1 MDLTK
6 RGRKNSSSFVKSVL
20 PLEHGHITKKEF
32 DYILKINLND
42 KWKKQKT
49 NSRIS
54 SLGRIYESV
63 N

>member
-1 MDLTK
+1 
-6 RGRKNSSSFVKSVL
+6 
-20 PLEHGHITKKEF
+20 
-32 DYILKINLND
+32 LKINLND

-63 N
+63 NWLFGEGNNVKNDMTLNMSKSLK